1 MRNVEKRLLSSTT
14 DKEGGVADS
23 KDRNPMAGGAHF
35 AAMTK
40 NALTIAKKRAKLA
53 EMFSCVPF
61 FSYLCTVI
69 NNS

>member
-1 MRNVEKRLLSSTT
+1 
-14 DKEGGVADS
+14 
-23 KDRNPMAGGAHF
+23 MAGGAHF